1 MGDGLSDFWG
11 TKRVL
16 VTGGNGFLGTA
27 LRAELESR
35 RPDAIITP
43 SSAEFDL
50 RHPTDVDKMLTTHA
64 PDIVVHLAARVGG
77 IGANMERPADLYLD
91 NLLMGTYVIDAARR
105 LGIAKTVVIGTICSY
120 PKFTPVPFA
129 ETSLWQGYPEET
141 NAPYGLA
148 KKMMLVQAQ
157 TYRQQYG
164 FNAIYLLPVNLYGP
178 RDNFNLQ
185 TSKTQ

>member
-50 RHPTDVDKMLTTHA
+50 RNPTDVDKMLTTHA

-77 IGANMERPADLYLD
+77 SADDDLRPV
-91 NLLMGTYVIDAARR
+91 G
-105 LGIAKTVVIGTICSY
+105 
-120 PKFTPVPFA
+120 
-129 ETSLWQGYPEET
+129 
-141 NAPYGLA
+141 
-148 KKMMLVQAQ
+148 
-157 TYRQQYG
+157 
-164 FNAIYLLPVNLYGP
+164 
-178 RDNFNLQ
+178 
-185 TSKTQ
+185 